1 MDTPPQPP
9 PPPQPPVYPP
19 PPLYQYQPRAQPS
32 QLHNPM
38 TELFKT
44 AKAMLWSAGFLSYL
58 VVILFSFVII
68 LAMTPWIQHWIVTPY
83 PGGGDPS
90 VMLYNEDIFL
100 ITPFYLHLFYMGGIE
115 FQVWHIAILSILFAG
130 FAQAIYGLGKKWQ
143 SRPNKTISFTDPDK
157 ADSSLEAVAKLFMA
171 SLSFSVMYFI
181 ILSFINVEM
190 KTPAFDTLSTPHLA
204 YELFS
209 ASVFEELISRVLL
222 IGVPLVFLGLALK
235 WKKPHRMV
243 LGGGLDITPATMVLI
258 TISAFIFALAHA
270 GGWDYWKVPQVL
282 IPGFALGWAFVRYGL
297 HASMLIHFSMNC
309 TDVATEIWPDNLAL
323 QAVLGIVMLIWIIA
337 GAYFLL
343 DYSKKLRNKLAP
355 KPAPQQPQYQ
365 PSAQYYYVP
374 PPQPGY
380 VQPAPIYYPPPGYI
394 QQLYYPPPPQR
405 FCLGCGLQIQPDYN
419 HCPHCGKRVQPLP
432 AASHPAP
439 YSQPTYQPPPQ
450 PSPFHQGGF
459 VCPACGHTGATYE
472 PGKLICLRCGQTF
485 QRDKTPASAPQKEQV
500 EF

>member
-1 MDTPPQPP
+1 MDTPNQPP
-9 PPPQPPVYPP
+9 PPTPPPVYPAPQPYLYLP
-19 PPLYQYQPRAQPS
+19 PA
-32 QLHNPM
+32 HNPAN
-38 TELFKT
+38 ELIKT
-44 AKAMLWSAGFLSYL
+44 IKAMLWSAGFLSYL

-90 VMLYNEDIFL
+90 AMLYHEDIFL
-100 ITPFYLHLFYMGGIE
+100 ITPFYVHLFYIDGVE
-115 FQVWHIAILSILFAG
+115 FQVWHIIILGILFAG
-130 FAQAIYGLGKKWQ
+130 FAQAIYGLWKKWL
-143 SRPNKTISFTDPDK
+143 SRPNKITLSLTDPDK
-157 ADSSLEAVAKLFMA
+157 ADSSLEGVAKLFMA
-171 SLSFSVMYFI
+171 SISFSVMYFI
-181 ILSFINVEM
+181 FLYFVNVEM
-190 KTPAFDTLSTPHLA
+190 NTPPFDELSTPELV
-204 YELFS
+204 YTLFS

-235 WKKPHRMV
+235 WKQPHKMV

-343 DYSKKLRNKLAP
+343 DYSKKLKDKLAP
-355 KPAPQQPQYQ
+355 RPAAQQQVYAQVPQYYYMPPPPQYQ
-365 PSAQYYYVP
+365 
-374 PPQPGY
+374 
-380 VQPAPIYYPPPGYI
+380 YYPPSQAPPV
-394 QQLYYPPPPQR
+394 YYPPPPPQYAAYPQPNMPPPPPPLR

-419 HCPHCGKRVQPLP
+419 HCPHCGKQVQPLP
-432 AASHPAP
+432 KASPPA
-439 YSQPTYQPPPQ
+439 Q
-450 PSPFHQGGF
+450 PSPFQGGGF
-459 VCPACGHTGATYE
+459 VCPSCGHTGATYE
-472 PGKLICLRCGQTF
+472 PGRLKCLRCGQTF
-485 QRDKTPASAPQKEQV
+485 QRDKSVAPPSDKEQF